1 MSKPYLDACTC
12 NDDSGNFCGV
22 VHVFDGMN
30 TFNYQLVH
38 VSQHVP
44 TIHKLDR
51 LRYKNYFT
59 FST

>member
-1 MSKPYLDACTC
+1 MSKPVHVMMTVVISVGY
-12 NDDSGNFCGV
+12 V